1 LQPPDSSVAARQQ
14 GEFVAQQ
21 VRQEVGNSLG
31 DSLDETM
38 NDLRGRTWSS

>member
-31 DSLDETM
+31 DSLDEAM